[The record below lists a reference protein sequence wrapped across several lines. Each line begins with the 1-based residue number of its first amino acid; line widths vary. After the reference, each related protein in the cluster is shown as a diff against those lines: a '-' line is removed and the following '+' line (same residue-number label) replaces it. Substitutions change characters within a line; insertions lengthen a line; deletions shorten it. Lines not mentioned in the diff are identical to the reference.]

1 MIKYESHSDET
12 AVWLLLTDGLPLP
25 PKELVFLAL

>member
-12 AVWLLLTDGLPLP
+12 AVWLLLTDGLP